1 MDKYTTMTILK
12 KCLFL
17 LPSIAIVLFM
27 TSCNHVVNKDS
38 YQYID
43 PTSAHTLMWKVENAE
58 KKEIAYVFG
67 TMHLQ
72 HKSFLKIL
80 KDGTLCSTHVTLFV

>member
-1 MDKYTTMTILK
+1 
-12 KCLFL
+12 
-17 LPSIAIVLFM
+17 M

-58 KKEIAYVFG
+58 LMFLGRCICSIRV
-67 TMHLQ
+67 
-72 HKSFLKIL
+72 FLKIL
-80 KDGTLCSTHVTLFV
+80 KDGTLCSTYVTLFV

>member
-1 MDKYTTMTILK
+1 MSAMDKYTTMTILK

-38 YQYID
+38 YQYHLLK
-43 PTSAHTLMWKVENAE
+43 SLFLACELE
-58 KKEIAYVFG
+58 EI
-67 TMHLQ
+67 
-72 HKSFLKIL
+72 
-80 KDGTLCSTHVTLFV
+80 LFFRF

>member
-17 LPSIAIVLFM
+17 LPSVAIILFM

-58 KKEIAYVFG
+58 KKEIAYVPALLALRFPNP
-67 TMHLQ
+67 L
-72 HKSFLKIL
+72 L
-80 KDGTLCSTHVTLFV
+80 V